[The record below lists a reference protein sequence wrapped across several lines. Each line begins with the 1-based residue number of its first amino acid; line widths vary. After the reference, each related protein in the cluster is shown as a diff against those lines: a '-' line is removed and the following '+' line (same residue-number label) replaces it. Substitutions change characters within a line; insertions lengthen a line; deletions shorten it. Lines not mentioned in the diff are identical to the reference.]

1 MEMQFTRLHCEQFCA
16 SLCSR
21 FKNLKKKKTK
31 TKTKKNKKQT
41 NKQKKTQ
48 TTLLG
53 IGGEEAALERIR
65 VPWKIRG
72 SPPPADLLDKDDNPL
87 L

>member
-1 MEMQFTRLHCEQFCA
+1 MCNTKKL
-16 SLCSR
+16 R
-21 FKNLKKKKTK
+21 FGTMKETYKKLLVKSSCKTK

-72 SPPPADLLDKDDNPL
+72 SPPPADLLDKEDNPL